1 MKSFSMWE
9 FTGLEDL
16 NEAINL
22 IRDSRPIITTED
34 WEDEPLIAVINQVN
48 GFDINNPESLEV
60 DGNQINY
67 VIVDCITERSRN
79 AQFWFSSQGQ
89 LRPREKRI
97 NVYQT
102 KVLLFEYNNLVRGI
116 VFTGKGR
123 AGTIIRDCLPAE
135 QWGNFAAVEAT
146 LTEDLLYWIF
156 RKFIDLRESPLS
168 PVHNL
173 YVTALK
179 SYTGKTRDNI
189 NAMRG
194 NGRRISTILGTLA
207 FLFNNEN
214 LKAVRPQLQY
224 NGEVFL
230 LEISL
235 TGTCRIWE
243 EEYQGIWL
251 NLDEERL
258 QNNIAIYTYIKLLP
272 TLIDCYQDNI
282 RRGSWSPQLKVEFLQ
297 RLGNEI
303 KDQVEAELARLQEE
317 AHLDEQTDG
326 DGVDALDL
334 FDITEEDD
342 DDV

>member
-1 MKSFSMWE
+1 MWE
-9 FTGLEDL
+9 FTGLENL

-22 IRDSRPIITTED
+22 IRDSQPIISDVD
-34 WEDEPLIAVINQVN
+34 WEDEPLIALIRQIN
-48 GFDINNPESLEV
+48 GFDVNKPENVEV

-67 VIVDCITERSRN
+67 VIMDCITERPRN
-79 AQFWFSSQGQ
+79 PQFWFSPQGQ
-89 LRPREKRI
+89 LISREKRI

-123 AGTIIRDCLPAE
+123 AGTIIRDCLPE
-135 QWGNFAAVEAT
+135 EYWGNVAAVESAI
-146 LTEDLLYWIF
+146 TEDLLYWIF

-168 PVHNL
+168 PAHNL

-235 TGTCRIWE
+235 AGTCRIWE
-243 EEYQGIWL
+243 EDYQGIWL

-272 TLIDCYQDNI
+272 TLIECYQDNI
-282 RRGSWSPQLKVEFLQ
+282 RRGSWSPLLKVEFLQ

-317 AHLDEQTDG
+317 AHLDEQLD
-326 DGVDALDL
+326 DDDVDALDL
-334 FDITEEDD
+334 FDIPEEDD
-342 DDV
+342 DE